1 MARRPA
7 ALLALCAATAGG
19 FLRPA
24 PQPLHATV
32 RAAESPLASSS
43 STLEARW
50 VAPECWVGDEADL
63 GDAEAAALL
72 PLYVLDAPL
81 VPGST
86 HEMTVRHDDAGLLAM
101 VDDLLARGGRRM
113 VTTMGVREQDD
124 GSAALAQMGC
134 VMTLESVKEGNG
146 DVKWRVT
153 HGLSR
158 DRVRIDKVI
167 ARGEGDESY
176 LRCVA
181 TDVPDE
187 PLEVSAGATV
197 RVTDG
202 KRLGAEGVVEAVVN
216 GWVRLRTADGA
227 VVSSRGRSSVEV
239 LKPPPA
245 AGDLEPDARDGPAR
259 ALIDGVLAKLEKT
272 GQDLETL
279 VRSLGGPGPEEG
291 TTRPLLET
299 AFGDAPACEREVL
312 DLLRDIAALQ
322 KTCDEDVRF
331 NEAAVGLLGASRG
344 VGVGTL
350 WHLADSC
357 WLAYLD
363 QRAASRK
370 KRLHADLH
378 ERLLEFLRDSGRLP
392 GDDDLF
398 ITAPEATTLA
408 LSELPP
414 DLRNMLTSLDDRVR
428 DDLEPM
434 GSAKCEL
441 QALLDVD
448 DHEGRCGAFSDLL
461 RGEKARLVAAA
472 SLRKL
477 FEPAEALP
485 YGPTI
490 QLPTDWDAVLGDDD
504 DPLSA

>member
-176 LRCVA
+176 LRC
-181 TDVPDE
+181 
-187 PLEVSAGATV
+187 
-197 RVTDG
+197 
-202 KRLGAEGVVEAVVN
+202 
-216 GWVRLRTADGA
+216 
-227 VVSSRGRSSVEV
+227 
-239 LKPPPA
+239 
-245 AGDLEPDARDGPAR
+245 
-259 ALIDGVLAKLEKT
+259 LEKT

-279 VRSLGGPGPEEG
+279 VRSLGGPGPEEE

-312 DLLRDIAALQ
+312 DLLREIAALQ

-344 VGVGTL
+344 GVGTL

-357 WLAYLD
+357 WLAYFD

-448 DHEGRCGAFSDLL
+448 DHEGRCGAFSDLP
-461 RGEKARLVAAA
+461 RRARLVAAVPA
-472 SLRKL
+472 L
-477 FEPAEALP
+477 FEPAARALRADDP
-485 YGPTI
+485 APDG
-490 QLPTDWDAVLGDDD
+490 LDAVLGDDD
-504 DPLSA
+504 DPCRRKKVADSDAAGRCGLGGPVGRPSFRTVRPRGKTATLLRR

>member
-1 MARRPA
+1 MARRP

-239 LKPPPA
+239 LKPPPS

-279 VRSLGGPGPEEG
+279 VRSLGGPGPEDA
-291 TTRPLLET
+291 RDDAPLLET

-312 DLLRDIAALQ
+312 DLLREIAALQ

-398 ITAPEATTLA
+398 IAAPEATTLA